1 MTRRDAF
8 RGPGQWTLDLGIY
21 KGFRIREGWDM
32 QFRVEL
38 FNAFNHPNLQVNGGQ
53 TDVSGLNFV
62 PASKFGSRNVQ
73 LALKL
78 IF

>member
-1 MTRRDAF
+1 MRFAGR
-8 RGPGQWTLDLGIY
+8 GQWTLDLFVY
-21 KGFRIREGWDM
+21 KGFRIREGWNL
-32 QFRVEL
+32 QFRGEL
-38 FNAFNHPNLQVNGGQ
+38 FNTFNHPNLRVNGGQ

-62 PASKFGSRNVQ
+62 PASKFGTRNVQ